1 MSYTQKVK
9 DLQNQIADDIK
20 SFLKEKDIQE
30 ASFNWPFKIFVS
42 VMHDYNEF
50 GYEPC
55 TVTSILHDGT
65 AISDCEELL
74 IGELDIYELSHIF
87 DTLNKGEYKIVA
99 HPIDH

>member
-9 DLQNQIADDIK
+9 DLQNQILNDIK
-20 SFLKEKDIQE
+20 SFLKENDIQE
-30 ASFNWPFKIFVS
+30 ASFDNPFRIFVS
-42 VMHDYNEF
+42 TMYDYNDF
-50 GYEPC
+50 GYQPC

-65 AISDCEELL
+65 AVSDCEELL

-87 DTLNKGEYKIVA
+87 DTLNRGEYKVAA